1 MLGRFG
7 PRQGLLGLL
16 LVLVVLIV
24 ACGGEAEPAPT
35 AMPAPTMDPTVL
47 NELQSSLD
55 RLAESQTEGL
65 TADQVQGIVNS
76 AIGDIDA
83 PEGLSAD
90 QVEDIVGSAIGAIE
104 LPEGGLTASEVAN
117 IVASSAPE
125 GLTVDQVQ
133 DIVASAL
140 AAAPEGLTAADV
152 QTIVNQAIAT
162 IPDPVATATPT
173 AMPAGNTFAHFPLSR
188 VDPGALQGG
197 VMNTIAS
204 NPRAFF
210 DPHTTDDPHHTLWP
224 LYSGLVNYDWTQ
236 PTITIVPDLAESWS
250 ASEDGLTWTFNLV
263 PGATFHGG
271 SALTADDVVMSMN
284 RHYQHP
290 SFESAVAPFLAKWV
304 ESLEA
309 TDDTTVTMKLKAIRP
324 DMLAVFA
331 NNNFAVMPTE
341 LIEQMGGPTG
351 NADPNQ
357 IEDFQT
363 DGSGPFM
370 FRKHEDEAFFEV
382 ERFPNYYRPDR
393 VFLDGVKQLLSPD
406 ENVRNAWVLT
416 GEADMYWGIGNSPAQ
431 QLEAKRT
438 KPQCTEGQMAEC
450 LNYGATSG
458 TRLMWYM
465 LNPGFELDDGR
476 KPFEDYRVR
485 KAFFLSLDRWDVIE
499 KIELGA
505 GETIIATP
513 PDFGGA
519 TAEEMEQ
526 IPGLRRDKTEDQA
539 EAKRLLAEA
548 GYPGLEIKYLQAGA
562 LATRQS
568 TEIFANGL
576 RAGGFTV
583 SADVPPDDNERQRRE
598 SVCDFNFIISR
609 IAPDYA
615 DPGAYLVMWEEG
627 QPQNRCDI
635 PFPKLWEQW
644 DKQATSLDR
653 SVREGAVAE
662 MERILLEDED
672 EGLWAM
678 FTHTLG
684 HPYTYSPQTHWNPPS
699 ILRGWGRFW
708 DIWMER

>member
-1 MLGRFG
+1 MLGRYV
-7 PRQGLLGLL
+7 PRRGLFGLLI
-16 LVLVVLIV
+16 VLVAVIV

-35 AMPAPTMDPTVL
+35 AMPAPTMDPAVL
-47 NELQSSLD
+47 NQLQSSID
-55 RLAESQTEGL
+55 ALAASQPEGL
-65 TADQVQGIVNS
+65 SAEQVQSIVND

-83 PEGLSAD
+83 PEGLSAE
-90 QVEDIVGSAIGAIE
+90 QVQDIVGSAIGAID
-104 LPEGGLTASEVAN
+104 LPDEGLSASEVAD
-117 IVASSAPE
+117 IVARSAPE
-125 GLTVDQVQ
+125 GLTVEQVQ
-133 DIVASAL
+133 DIVAGAL

-152 QTIVNQAIAT
+152 ESIVGDAIAM

-188 VDPGALQGG
+188 VDPGAIQGG

-250 ASEDGLTWTFNLV
+250 VSTDGLTWTFNLV
-263 PGATFHGG
+263 QGATFHKG

-284 RHYQHP
+284 RHAQHP
-290 SFESAVAPFLAKWV
+290 NYESAVAPFLQNWV

-309 TDDTTVTMKLKAIRP
+309 TDDTTVTLRLKAIRP

-341 LIEQMGGPTG
+341 LIESLGGPTG
-351 NADPNQ
+351 DADPNQ
-357 IEDFQT
+357 IDDFQT

-370 FRKHEDEAFFEV
+370 FRQHDDEAFFEV

-406 ENVRNAWVLT
+406 EQVRNAWILT
-416 GEADMYWGIGNSPAQ
+416 GEADMYWGIGNSPTQQREAQ
-431 QLEAKRT
+431 LQ
-438 KPQCTEGQMAEC
+438 KPQCAAGQKENC

-465 LNPGFELDDGR
+465 LNPDFELDDGR
-476 KPFEDYRVR
+476 KPYQDYRVR

-505 GETIIATP
+505 GEPIIAAP

-519 TAEEMEQ
+519 TLEEIEQ
-526 IPGLRRDKTEDQA
+526 IPGLRRDKTADQA
-539 EAKRLLAEA
+539 EARRLLEEA
-548 GYPGLEIKYLQAGA
+548 GYPGLEIEYLQAGA

-568 TEIFANGL
+568 TEIFADGL

-583 SADVPPDDNERQRRE
+583 TPDIPPDDNVRQQRE
-598 SVCDFNFIISR
+598 SACDFNFIISR

-627 QPQNRCDI
+627 QAQNRCDI

-653 SVREGAVAE
+653 SVRAAAVAE
-662 MERILLEDED
+662 MEDILLNDEE

-684 HPYTYSPQTHWNPPS
+684 HPYTYSPQTHWNPPK